1 MDPIGP
7 PRHAQAFGRK
17 GRLALEILAADPS
30 HQDPKRTDQGHDQ
43 RWEVD
48 DLVDEYADRWA
59 ARHQA
64 AQ

>member
-17 GRLALEILAADPS
+17 GRLGLEILATDPS
-30 HQDPKRTDQGHDQ
+30 HQDPKRADQGHDQ
-43 RWEVD
+43 RWEVE
-48 DLVDEYADRWA
+48 DLVYEDANRRT

-64 AQ
+64 AK